1 MSASNRK
8 VYPIQQSINVKIIL
22 PDSEIEVNFDAIES
36 ISLYNDQTLN
46 KQFKSYLLKNN
57 IKLKKEY
64 FFYLKKGEDILK
76 ILPKKRKSKE
86 FKPSAQCSNI
96 SFI

>member
-1 MSASNRK
+1 MSGSNRTL
-8 VYPIQQSINVKIIL
+8 YPIQKSINVKIIL

-57 IKLKKEY
+57 IKLKK
-64 FFYLKKGEDILK
+64 
-76 ILPKKRKSKE
+76 
-86 FKPSAQCSNI
+86 
-96 SFI
+96 